1 MVRQEKTCSFDI
13 TKVKRKSDAR
23 NEKVNRAIT
32 CLGRE
37 DHIIFND
44 TPINLVQKG
53 GGWRLVGIIE
63 AKVDMAGPTSKL
75 RKSIQCDYD
84 STTRFL

>member
-1 MVRQEKTCSFDI
+1 MHMTHSKHIMVRQEKTCSFDI

-53 GGWRLVGIIE
+53 GGCRLE
-63 AKVDMAGPTSKL
+63 AGGDN
-75 RKSIQCDYD
+75 
-84 STTRFL
+84 